1 MGSREDYP
9 QSALL
14 LPALAHLGWARPRSA
29 SESGLGAHQH
39 QDAWEVCWLRR
50 GRVEWWVGDE
60 AFIVPTGSC
69 YLTRPNEWHGAV
81 HSVLEPCE
89 LYWLGLRSGAM
100 PEIDTALLAAPRVF
114 PGTAA
119 VGEWWED
126 LLQQHRQ
133 PHAAHA
139 ALAAQASLTRLMVD
153 IVRCA
158 QSAPTLVVPS
168 PAIVRAQTFAH
179 EHLAE
184 EPSVAALARAAG
196 LSPSQF
202 HARFAAEVG
211 EAPAEWMRRMRLDRA
226 RRALAASDAPITSI
240 GLDLGFPSSQ
250 YFATVFRRY
259 TGMTPRAY
267 REHARGSPT

>member
-1 MGSREDYP
+1 MGSRIDFL

-14 LPALAHLGWARPRSA
+14 TPALAHIGWARPRSA

-39 QDAWEVCWLRR
+39 LDAWEVCWLRR

-60 AFIVPTGSC
+60 AFTVPTGSC

-89 LYWLGLRSGAM
+89 LYWLGLRFGAM
-100 PEIDTALLAAPRVF
+100 PDIDLALQAVPRVF
-114 PGTAA
+114 PGTASL
-119 VGEWWED
+119 GDWWQD
-126 LLQQHRQ
+126 LLQQHR
-133 PHAAHA
+133 PPLAAHA
-139 ALAAQASLTRLMVD
+139 ALAAQATLTCLMVD

-158 QSAPTLVVPS
+158 QRASTVVAPS
-168 PAIVRAQTFAH
+168 QAIVRAQAFAH

-196 LSPSQF
+196 LSASQF
-202 HARFAAEVG
+202 HARFAEEVG

-226 RRALAASDAPITSI
+226 RRALAASDAPITGIS
-240 GLDLGFPSSQ
+240 LDLGFPSSQ

-267 REHARGSPT
+267 REHARGAPT

>member
-1 MGSREDYP
+1 MGKPGDIEAAD
-9 QSALL
+9 LL
-14 LPALAHLGWARPRSA
+14 IPGLAHIGWARPRSA

-39 QDAWEVCWLRR
+39 RDAWEVCWLRR

-60 AFIVPTGSC
+60 AFTVPTGSC
-69 YLTRPNEWHGAV
+69 YVTRPNEWHGAV

-89 LYWLGLRSGAM
+89 LFWLGLRFGAL
-100 PEIDTALLAAPRVF
+100 PDIDTALRTAPRVF
-114 PGTAA
+114 PGAA
-119 VGEWWED
+119 ALGAWWED

-133 PHAAHA
+133 PRAAHA

-158 QSAPTLVVPS
+158 QQAPAVVSIS
-168 PAIVRAQTFAH
+168 PAIVRAQAFAH
-179 EHLAE
+179 EHLAD

-196 LSPSQF
+196 LSASQF

-226 RRALAASDAPITSI
+226 RRALAASDTPITSI
-240 GLDLGFPSSQ
+240 SLDLGFPTSQ

-267 REHARGSPT
+267 RDQAHGAPT